1 MAGGGKAREQ
11 MTGKKEKAK
20 FMETKRYGGG
30 SSSSSSN
37 KNRRGQGRG
46 MAEWVVQKTNKRKKR
61 GRRWRIGR
69 GEGIRKRESPE
80 SGAAEENREKWEKRG
95 KKRGKRQ
102 SSGEEVGRRTKR
114 GWLVLVS

>member
-1 MAGGGKAREQ
+1 MAGWGKAREQ

-30 SSSSSSN
+30 SSSRSSN
-37 KNRRGQGRG
+37 KNRRGQGRR
-46 MAEWVVQKTNKRKKR
+46 MAEWVVQKTNNRKKR

-95 KKRGKRQ
+95 KKEGKGKAAVRKW
-102 SSGEEVGRRTKR
+102 GEERRGVG
-114 GWLVLVS
+114 